1 MARRRRARLSW
12 GIIIWLALLPLVGA
26 GAALYTFARITYR
39 VAFGPEGGE
48 GQRIFAA
55 INPIFTAESS
65 FIHLIGTPTSDPA
78 ATAQALESGEV
89 DLVII
94 RPDLAV
100 PSNGR
105 TIAILRHEPVLLIV
119 PANGK

>member
-48 GQRIFAA
+48 GQRIFTA

-65 FIHLIGTPTSDPA
+65 FIHLTGMPSSSPD
-78 ATAQALESGEV
+78 ATAKALEAETV

-94 RPDLAV
+94 RPDLAGR
-100 PSNGR
+100 SNGR
-105 TIAILRHEPVLLIV
+105 TIAILRREPVAL
-119 PANGK
+119 